1 MGGWDRGFGESS
13 ALRRGQSLIMIR
25 VGLSSLAVL
34 LVVLMLGPVIV
45 LWIYG
50 EWQRQRREHQTARQ
64 VARCGMCGFHFR
76 REEEG
81 LLRQE
86 EGLRREGEGLRREEA
101 GQVATSCPR
110 CSALVN
116 LA

>member
-1 MGGWDRGFGESS
+1 MGGWNRGPWESS
-13 ALRRGQSLIMIR
+13 ALRGGQSLIMIR
-25 VGLSSLAVL
+25 VGLSSLAVV
-34 LVVLMLGPVIV
+34 LVVLMLGPVIA

-50 EWQRQRREHQTARQ
+50 EWQRRSRERQAARQ

-76 REEEG
+76 REEE
-81 LLRQE
+81 E
-86 EGLRREGEGLRREEA
+86 LRREGQ
-101 GQVATSCPR
+101 GQFAASCPR